1 MNLDIISNIS
11 KIGSEAWNNLN
22 INDHPFT
29 DYDFLYALEE
39 SKSVCAETG
48 WLPQHIILK
57 DIDNKII
64 GILPNYLKSH
74 SYGEYVFDHSWANAY
89 QKAGGSYYPKLIS
102 AIPFT
107 PVKGIAEINLG

>member
-29 DYDFLYALEE
+29 NYEFLYALEK

-48 WLPQHIILK
+48 WLLNI
-57 DIDNKII
+57 
-64 GILPNYLKSH
+64 
-74 SYGEYVFDHSWANAY
+74 
-89 QKAGGSYYPKLIS
+89 
-102 AIPFT
+102 
-107 PVKGIAEINLG
+107 

>member
-11 KIGSEAWNNLN
+11 KIGSGAWNNLN

-29 DYDFLYALEE
+29 NYDFLYALEV

-48 WLPQHIILK
+48 WLPQHIIVK

-64 GILPNYLKSH
+64 GILPNTLRAILMENMYLIT
-74 SYGEYVFDHSWANAY
+74 
-89 QKAGGSYYPKLIS
+89 AGQTLIKKQEVH
-102 AIPFT
+102 T
-107 PVKGIAEINLG
+107 TLN